1 MEQLIGEIR
10 MFTGTYEPSG
20 WCWCDGR
27 SMTIAD
33 NQVLYAVI
41 GTTYGGDGV
50 RTFNL
55 PNLNGR
61 TPLGT
66 DANIPIGATG
76 GANQVTLN
84 ASNMPPHTHAG
95 SGKVKVSGE
104 TATLSNPKDAYWAA
118 TPGDSEYA
126 PSPAAGI
133 TLAKPAIAA
142 QLTSTG
148 TATPTSVDIRQPFLT
163 VGYIIA
169 VEGYF
174 PTQD

>member
-1 MEQLIGEIR
+1 MEQLVGEIR
-10 MFTGTYEPSG
+10 MFTGAYEPYG
-20 WCWCDGR
+20 WRWCDGR
-27 SMTIAD
+27 AMSIEE

-41 GTTYGGDGV
+41 GTTYGGDGT

-66 DANIPIGATG
+66 DNNIKIGGTG
-76 GANQVTLN
+76 GANQFTMN
-84 ASNMPPHTHAG
+84 ASNMPAHTHAG

-126 PSPAAGI
+126 PSPAAGT
-133 TLAKPAIAA
+133 TLAKSSVAA
-142 QLTSTG
+142 QLTNTG
-148 TATPTSVDIRQPFLT
+148 SATPTPVDIRQPFLT

-174 PTQD
+174 PVQS